1 MAIITNTNS
10 FFTNSK
16 LYLKFGTTK
25 TATSPWGDFVSFGSN
40 RVIEGVVDLTQV
52 TAGNTLIVSDVLFFP
67 SLAAGQLFIE
77 EIQAV
82 TEVAATGGTTFD
94 FGLVQSDRAIIP
106 AGYGTAFIS
115 AQAIA
120 GVNALGKKIVYTT
133 GVASAGGL
141 IGTAPAVQTP
151 VAPNLAVGYYLTVSA
166 VGTFTAGKIRLRV
179 YYHAL
184 DVAITQ

>member
-1 MAIITNTNS
+1 MAIITNPNAYKTNS
-10 FFTNSK
+10 G
-16 LYLKFGTTK
+16 LYEKFGVGKMGPQT
-25 TATSPWGDFVSFGSN
+25 WGDYVNFGAN
-40 RVIEGVVDLTQV
+40 RVVEGVVDLTQV

-67 SLAAGQLFIE
+67 TLASGQLFIE
-77 EIQAV
+77 EVQAV

-94 FGLVQSDRAIIP
+94 FGLIDTDRATVP
-106 AGYGTAFIS
+106 SSYGTAFIS

-133 GVASAGGL
+133 GVTSAGGL
-141 IGTAPAVQTP
+141 IGSGAAVQTP
-151 VAPNLAVGYYLTVSA
+151 IPTDLVNGYYLTVSA

-179 YYHAL
+179 LYHAL